1 MRSAHPV
8 PEVRRAEQ
16 ALMAT
21 LPDGTLMQRAAAGLA
36 TRCADLLDTV
46 YGRRVA
52 LLVGAGDNGGD
63 TLYAGARLARRGAR
77 VDAVLLAPDKAHP
90 GGLAALRRAGGV
102 VVDIVP
108 ADTELVLDGIVGIG
122 GKPGLRSAAL
132 PHVDTVERLG
142 VPVVA
147 VDVPSG
153 IDVDTGETPERHV
166 TADVTVTFGTHKIGL
181 LAPPAAAAAGVVELV
196 DIGLR
201 PWLGVPAAADR
212 QAGGSSGVPTAAD
225 RQAGGSSGEPAL
237 TALQAEDVAAL
248 LPEPARADHKYTR
261 GVVGVAAGSADYT
274 GAGLLAV
281 AGAVCG
287 LAGMVRYVGPDAV
300 ADLVRLRT
308 PEAVVGPG
316 RVQAWVIGSGGGESA
331 SDALRQALADDV
343 PVVVD
348 ADGLT
353 ALPDRFEVPAVL
365 TPHAGELAT
374 MLGVSRSDVESR
386 PLHFV
391 RSAADRWQATVLLK
405 GWRTLVATPGRPVA
419 ANPTGVPWLATAG
432 AGDVLAGLIGALAAS
447 GLATHDAAAVGAWL
461 HGAAATVGSEDGPV
475 VASDVADALPT
486 VVRQVTT
493 ARP

>member
-21 LPDGTLMQRAAAGLA
+21 LPEGTLMQRAAAGLA
-36 TRCADLLDTV
+36 ARCADLLDGV

-63 TLYAGARLARRGAR
+63 TLYAGARLARRGAH
-77 VDAVLLAPDKAHP
+77 VDAVLLAADKAHP
-90 GGLAALRRAGGV
+90 GGLSALRRAGGRV
-102 VVDIVP
+102 
-108 ADTELVLDGIVGIG
+108 ADVIPPGADLVLDGIVGIG

-132 PHVDTVERLG
+132 PHMDAVDRLG
-142 VPVVA
+142 VPMVA

-166 TADVTVTFGTHKIGL
+166 IADVTVTFGTHKVGL
-181 LAPPAAAAAGVVELV
+181 LAPPAAAAAGVVDLV
-196 DIGLR
+196 DIGLS
-201 PWLGVPAAADR
+201 PCL
-212 QAGGSSGVPTAAD
+212 
-225 RQAGGSSGEPAL
+225 GEPAL
-237 TALQAEDVAAL
+237 TALQADDIAAL
-248 LPEPARADHKYTR
+248 LPAPVRADHKYTR

-281 AGAVCG
+281 AGAACG

-300 ADLVRLRT
+300 AGLVRHRT
-308 PEAVVGPG
+308 PEAVVGRG

-348 ADGLT
+348 ADGLA

-386 PLHFV
+386 PLHHV

-447 GLATHDAAAVGAWL
+447 GLAAHDAATVGAWL
-461 HGAAATVGSEDGPV
+461 HGAAATAGSDNGPV
-475 VASDVADALPT
+475 VASHVADALPG
-486 VVRQVTT
+486 VVRQLTT

>member
-1 MRSAHPV
+1 MRSAHSV

-21 LPDGTLMQRAAAGLA
+21 LPEGTLMQRAAAGLA
-36 TRCADLLDTV
+36 ARCADLLDTV

-77 VDAVLLAPDKAHP
+77 VDALLLAPDKAHP
-90 GGLAALRRAGGV
+90 GGLAALRRAGGRV
-102 VVDIVP
+102 VEEVRAGTD
-108 ADTELVLDGIVGIG
+108 LVLDGIVGIG
-122 GKPGLRSAAL
+122 GKPGLRTAAL
-132 PHVDTVERLG
+132 PHVDAVERLG

-166 TADVTVTFGTHKIGL
+166 RADVTVTFGTHKIGL
-181 LAPPAAAAAGVVELV
+181 LAPPSAAAAGVVELV
-196 DIGLR
+196 DIGLG
-201 PWLGVPAAADR
+201 PWLGDAA
-212 QAGGSSGVPTAAD
+212 V
-225 RQAGGSSGEPAL
+225 
-237 TALQAEDVAAL
+237 TALRADDVAAL
-248 LPEPARADHKYTR
+248 LPAPVSTDHKYTR
-261 GVVGVAAGSADYT
+261 GVVGVAAGSTDYT

-281 AGAVCG
+281 SGAACG

-300 ADLVRLRT
+300 AGLVRLRT

-316 RVQAWVIGSGGGESA
+316 RVQAWVIGSGGGEA
-331 SDALRQALADDV
+331 AADTLRRALADGV

-374 MLGVSRSDVESR
+374 MLGVDRSDVESR

-405 GWRTLVATPGRPVA
+405 SWRTLVATPGRPVA
-419 ANPTGVPWLATAG
+419 VNPTGVPWLATAG
-432 AGDVLAGLIGALAAS
+432 AGDVLAGLIGALAAA
-447 GLATHDAAAVGAWL
+447 GLGTHDAAAVGAWL
-461 HGAAATVGSEDGPV
+461 HGAAATARSKGGPL
-475 VASDVADALPT
+475 VASDVADALAEAIRG
-486 VVRQVTT
+486 VR
-493 ARP
+493 